1 MQDLYTDFAQEQKGY
16 TEDDFQSLC
25 VHYGGVEVAQVFSQ
39 HIYGTE
45 DYLNSLSQFL
55 PRIGLSIKDLEN
67 PSLTAHLFGFIT
79 AKIGGKTIIKKIHS
93 NSSAD
98 LAGLSVEDEI
108 ISVNGKQIE
117 KNLNDFLSK
126 DIVKVN
132 LSVKSRFQTKEITLK
147 SASFY
152 PLKKVERSQ
161 EVSDSVLLLRKKWG
175 GASI

>member
-1 MQDLYTDFAQEQKGY
+1 MMSCKIYILILLKNKKD

-117 KNLNDFLSK
+117 KNLNDYLSK

-132 LSVKSRFQTKEITLK
+132 LSVKSRFQTKEITLE
-147 SASFY
+147 SASF
-152 PLKKVERSQ
+152 
-161 EVSDSVLLLRKKWG
+161 
-175 GASI
+175 IH